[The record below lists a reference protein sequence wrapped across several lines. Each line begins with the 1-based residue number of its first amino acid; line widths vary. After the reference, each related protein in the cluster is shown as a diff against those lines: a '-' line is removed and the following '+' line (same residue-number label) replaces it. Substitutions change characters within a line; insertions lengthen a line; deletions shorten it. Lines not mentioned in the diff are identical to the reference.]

1 MKIDFSHALTYP
13 FTLKIGYTMRYQLN
27 NWWELR
33 KMLKQ
38 HYSQL
43 SDEDLDYKSGKEQEL
58 LLRLQQRTGESQEN
72 VERVITSFQVA
83 YQQQLLL

>member
-1 MKIDFSHALTYP
+1 MH
-13 FTLKIGYTMRYQLN
+13 YQLQ

-43 SDEDLDYKSGKEQEL
+43 SDEDLDYKTGKEQEL
-58 LLRLQQRTGESQEN
+58 LSRLQQKTGASQED

-83 YQQQLLL
+83 YLQQLLL

>member
-1 MKIDFSHALTYP
+1 
-13 FTLKIGYTMRYQLN
+13 MRYQLN